1 MSSVLE
7 RGQRDAAALE
17 GGVDLADLGGMVRE
31 RKLRDKRFAPPRLLK
46 LLYWIYE
53 CRLLHQL
60 QRGPLP
66 RHVGI
71 ILDGN
76 RRYARRHGL
85 GTPHEIYHYGAA
97 KLDDVLD
104 WCAALGI
111 TAVTLWVFS
120 TENLKRAPAEICGI
134 LAAIEAKLR
143 ALAQDPFMH
152 DKRIRVR
159 AIGRLDILPESVV
172 AAIRAAEAATAQYD
186 STTLTIAAAYGGR
199 EEIVD
204 AVCSFLEAQ
213 AKQGAS
219 LCDVIANVSS
229 EAIAR
234 HLYAAD
240 LPDPDLIIRTSGETR
255 LSGFLL
261 WQSVHSEFYFTDV
274 LWPAFRKI
282 DFLRAIRAYQERN
295 RRFGR

>member
-199 EEIVD
+199 EEYRRRRLQLSRSTGKARSIIV
-204 AVCSFLEAQ
+204 
-213 AKQGAS
+213 
-219 LCDVIANVSS
+219 
-229 EAIAR
+229 
-234 HLYAAD
+234 
-240 LPDPDLIIRTSGETR
+240 
-255 LSGFLL
+255 
-261 WQSVHSEFYFTDV
+261 
-274 LWPAFRKI
+274 
-282 DFLRAIRAYQERN
+282 
-295 RRFGR
+295 